1 MYDPL
6 LTRLYIY
13 IYFFFFFC
21 IFKPKFRENSIR
33 IKIGFCFCLFSDDA
47 KIVSQSGRLEGEW
60 PKIVQRP
67 ARKKVG
73 NGRDES
79 HWCGAYPR
87 ASDDKVR

>member
-1 MYDPL
+1 M
-6 LTRLYIY
+6 
-13 IYFFFFFC
+13 
-21 IFKPKFRENSIR
+21 
-33 IKIGFCFCLFSDDA
+33 FSDDA

-79 HWCGAYPR
+79 HRCGAYPR
-87 ASDDKVR
+87 ASDDKVRLLREKRKLNVSSMSIKV

>member
-1 MYDPL
+1 M
-6 LTRLYIY
+6 
-13 IYFFFFFC
+13 
-21 IFKPKFRENSIR
+21 
-33 IKIGFCFCLFSDDA
+33 FSDDA